1 MVIRVIDIRIIEWDM
16 YDVTVV
22 TPDGDTVRY
31 KKIKKHGIMPDDTE
45 IDSVF
50 VGKTVEVCLD
60 TISEIDG
67 ASSYMV
73 QINETEELRKVDR
86 IYLTYD
92 ADGELTT
99 RGLGLDY
106 DRKMYRYAL
115 KIFAGQERLIG
126 FMPDLIRWLHNNDQS
141 EEVLRL

>member
-16 YDVTVV
+16 YDVTVM
-22 TPDGDTVRY
+22 TADGDQVQY
-31 KKIKKHGIMPDDTE
+31 KKIKKHGIMTDDTE
-45 IDSVF
+45 IDSVY
-50 VGKTVEVCLD
+50 VGKTVEFCMD
-60 TISEIDG
+60 TICEVDS

-73 QINETEELRKVDR
+73 QINETDELTRVDR

-99 RGLGLDY
+99 RGLGAEY
-106 DRKMYRYAL
+106 DKKMYRFAL
-115 KIFAGQERLIG
+115 KICAGHERLIG
-126 FMPDLIRWLHNNDQS
+126 FVPDLIRWLHENDRG

>member
-1 MVIRVIDIRIIEWDM
+1 MVIKVIDIRIIERDM

-22 TPDGDTVRY
+22 TADGDTVRY
-31 KKIKKHGIMPDDTE
+31 NKIKKHGIMTDDTE
-45 IDSVF
+45 IDSVY
-50 VGKTVEVCLD
+50 VGKTVEICMD
-60 TISEIDG
+60 TISEVDG

-73 QINETEELRKVDR
+73 QINETDELTRIDR

-99 RGLGLDY
+99 RGIGDEY
-106 DRKMYRYAL
+106 DKKMYRFAL
-115 KIFAGQERLIG
+115 KICAGQERLIG
-126 FMPDLIRWLHNNDQS
+126 FVPDLIRWLHENDRG